1 MKMGKRLKIVWVCAF
16 SNNEVRRH
24 YRTNVG
30 FLMKMVN
37 KLLNG
42 KTPTAQDYGV
52 WNTHGIAEME
62 KRDDVELHILSPI
75 RYLAEREKHFEING
89 VYYHYFRD
97 ENSTFFR
104 QIGYQLF
111 TKNRSLFKRN
121 RAIAKQI
128 INNISPDVVHV
139 IGAENPYYSTVLLDV
154 PKNIITIVQLQT
166 LLSKAVHETEVT
178 KEKKS
183 FEYKSRIEKMLFDKA
198 DYIGT
203 NVTLFMDFIKKH
215 TNSKVEFLKLSL
227 ALTEPVDFSYDKKE
241 FDFVYFAAGIQKAVD
256 VAIEAFALA
265 HEKNPSLTLDVV
277 GGYTVDLKS
286 MLDNRL
292 RELGIENSVT
302 FEGKLATHEDVLR
315 QIKKSRFALLP
326 LKMDVIPGTVR
337 EAMAKGLPVV
347 TTITENG
354 TPTLNE
360 KRESVLLSAQG
371 DYQAMAD
378 NMLKLVNDPEYAKTL
393 QTNAGLTASERMSNK
408 LIIDKWV
415 EAYYAC
421 IEFSKN
427 GAPIPNELI
436 A

>member
-1 MKMGKRLKIVWVCAF
+1 MEKKLKIVWVCAF
-16 SNNEVRRH
+16 SNMEVRRH

-30 FLMKMVN
+30 FLMKIVN
-37 KLLNG
+37 KLLKG
-42 KTPTAQDYGV
+42 KTSIAQDYGV
-52 WNTHGIAEME
+52 WNTYGIAEME
-62 KRDDVELHILSPI
+62 KRDDVELHIVSPI
-75 RYLAEREKHFEING
+75 RYLTERKIHFEING

-104 QIGYQLF
+104 QIWYQLF
-111 TKNRSLFKRN
+111 TKNRSLFKHN

-128 INNISPDVVHV
+128 INNISPDIMHV

-166 LLSKAVHETEVT
+166 LLNKAVRETT
-178 KEKKS
+178 IPKEKKS
-183 FEYKSRIEKMLFDKA
+183 FAYKSHIESMLFDKA
-198 DYIGT
+198 NYIGT

-215 TNSKVEFLKLSL
+215 INEKAEFLKLSL

-241 FDFVYFAAGIQKAVD
+241 FDFVYFAAGINKAVD
-256 VAIEAFALA
+256 VAIEAFAIA
-265 HEKNPSLTLDVV
+265 YKKNPTLTLDIV
-277 GGYTVDLKS
+277 GGYTMELKS
-286 MLDNRL
+286 VLDARIK
-292 RELGIENSVT
+292 ELGIDNAIT
-302 FEGKLATHEDVLR
+302 FEGKLATHEDVIQ

-326 LKMDVIPGTVR
+326 LKMDVISGTVR
-337 EAMAKGLPVV
+337 EAMANGLPVV

-354 TPTLNE
+354 TPKLNE

-378 NMLKLVNDPEYAKTL
+378 NMLKLVNDPEYA
-393 QTNAGLTASERMSNK
+393 QTIQANAGLTASERMSNK

-421 IEFSKN
+421 VEFANN
-427 GAPIPNELI
+427 GTPLPDDLI

>member
-1 MKMGKRLKIVWVCAF
+1 MEKKLKIVWVCVF
-16 SNNEVRRH
+16 SNNEVRKH
-24 YRTNVG
+24 YCTNVG

-37 KLLNG
+37 KLLRG
-42 KTPTAQDYGV
+42 KTSTAQDYGV
-52 WNTHGIAEME
+52 WNTYGIAEME
-62 KRDDVELHILSPI
+62 KRNDVELHIVSPI
-75 RYLAEREKHFEING
+75 RYLTEKEKHFEING
-89 VYYHYFRD
+89 VYYHYFKD
-97 ENSTFFR
+97 ENSTFFS
-104 QIGYQLF
+104 QIWYQLF
-111 TKNRSLFKRN
+111 TKNKSLFKRN

-128 INNISPDVVHV
+128 INNISPDIVHV

-166 LLSKAVHETEVT
+166 LLSKAVQETTVP

-183 FEYKSRIEKMLFDKA
+183 FAYKSHIESMLFNKA
-198 DYIGT
+198 NYIGT

-215 TNSKVEFLKLSL
+215 INGKVEFLKLGL

-241 FDFVYFAAGIQKAVD
+241 FDFVYFAAGIHKAVD

-265 HEKNPSLTLDVV
+265 HKKNPSLTLDVV
-277 GGYTVDLKS
+277 GGYTTDLKR
-286 MLDNRL
+286 MLDERL
-292 RELGIENSVT
+292 KELGIEHSVT
-302 FEGKLATHEDVLR
+302 FEGKLATHDDVIR

-337 EAMAKGLPVV
+337 EAMANGLPVV

-354 TPTLNE
+354 TPKLNE

-371 DYQAMAD
+371 DYQAMAT
-378 NMLKLVNDPEYAKTL
+378 NMLKLVDDPEYAKTI
-393 QTNAGLTASERMSNK
+393 QANAGLTATERTSNK

-421 IEFSKN
+421 VEFAKN
-427 GAPIPNELI
+427 RTPIPNDLI

>member
-1 MKMGKRLKIVWVCAF
+1 MENRLKIVWVCAF
-16 SNNEVRRH
+16 SNNEVRKH
-24 YRTNVG
+24 YHTNVG
-30 FLMKMVN
+30 FLMKKVN
-37 KLLNG
+37 KLLRG
-42 KTPTAQDYGV
+42 KTSIAQDYGV
-52 WNTHGIAEME
+52 WNTYGIAEME
-62 KRDDVELHILSPI
+62 KRDDVELHIVSPI
-75 RYLAEREKHFEING
+75 RYLTEKEKHFEING

-97 ENSTFFR
+97 ENSTFLR
-104 QIGYQLF
+104 QIWYQLF

-128 INNISPDVVHV
+128 INNISPDIVHV

-166 LLSKAVHETEVT
+166 LLSKAVHETTVP

-183 FEYKSRIEKMLFDKA
+183 FAYKSHIESMLFNKA
-198 DYIGT
+198 NYIGT
-203 NVTLFMDFIKKH
+203 KVTLFMDFIKKH
-215 TNSKVEFLKLSL
+215 INGKVEFLKLGL

-265 HEKNPSLTLDVV
+265 HKKNPSLTLDVV

-302 FEGKLATHEDVLR
+302 FEGKLATHEDVIR

-337 EAMAKGLPVV
+337 EAMANGLPVV

-354 TPTLNE
+354 TPNLNK

-371 DYQAMAD
+371 DYQAMAT
-378 NMLKLVNDPEYAKTL
+378 NMLKLVDDPEYAKTI
-393 QTNAGLTASERMSNK
+393 QANAGLTASERTSNK